1 MEDDYIKKII
11 SVIILLT
18 LIVLAF
24 LLLKPILISI
34 ILGIILAFV
43 FYPIYKWMNKYL
55 ISGNVTSFIL
65 CIILLIL
72 IIIPLWFLTPILIDQ
87 SFKIYQT
94 AQQTDFVTPLTNIFP
109 NILASE
115 EFSVEVGSIIH
126 SFVTRTANSFV
137 NGLSDLILD
146 FPIIFLQLMV
156 VFFTF
161 FFVLR
166 DRIEMVEYVRSL
178 IPFSKDVQNKLFES
192 SRAIT
197 TSVLYGQVIIGIL
210 QGIVLG
216 IGLFLFAVPNAL
228 FITLLAIL
236 AGVLPIIGT
245 MIVWLPVMIILF
257 IAGNSFAA
265 IGVLIFGTLS
275 SSMDNVLRPI
285 IVSRM
290 TKMNSSIVLI
300 GMIGGL
306 FMFGILGLIL
316 GPLILAYLL
325 ILLEFYRNKKIPA
338 ILFKSK

>member
-34 ILGIILAFV
+34 ILGVILAFV

-72 IIIPLWFLTPILIDQ
+72 IILPLWFLTPILIDQ

>member
-72 IIIPLWFLTPILIDQ
+72 IILPLWFLTPILIDQ